1 MTQPTCLI
9 TGGNSGI
16 GKAAAIQL
24 ASKGARVVIASR
36 NPERGESAVADIRR
50 MSGSDV
56 VSLVV
61 MDLSSRQAILDGCD
75 AFRALGHSSLD
86 ALIHNAGDFDITRK
100 QRTRSVDGIETVW
113 ATNHVGPVLLTQ
125 QLGPELSAAPRGRV
139 ITVSSQGLVVHPRL
153 QVDLEDPEFAHRDF
167 KVDRAY
173 YQSKLAQVMYTLWLA
188 ERFGGTSKTAN
199 CVRITNVKIDV
210 ARYPGLTDFQKRL
223 YSMKSRFSISPE
235 QMAEVYTWLAI
246 DPETAEYSG
255 GYFDEKRKR
264 VQPSAW
270 ATDPE
275 NIRRVMELTAR
286 YVPGLLE

>member
-1 MTQPTCLI
+1 MAQPICLI

-24 ASKGARVVIASR
+24 ASRGARVVVASR
-36 NPERGESAVADIRR
+36 SPERGESAVGDIRQA
-50 MSGSDV
+50 SGSSA

-61 MDLSSRQAILDGCD
+61 MDLSSRQSILDGCD
-75 AFRALGHSSLD
+75 AFRGLGFSGLD

-100 QRTRSVDGIETVW
+100 QRTLSMDGVESIW

-125 QLGPELSAAPRGRV
+125 QLEPELSAAERGRV

-188 ERFGGTSKTAN
+188 QRYQGTSKTAN
-199 CVRITNVKIDV
+199 CVRVTNVKIDV
-210 ARYPGLTDFQKRL
+210 TRYQGLTDLQKRL

-246 DPETAEYSG
+246 DPETAQYSG
-255 GYFDEKRKR
+255 GYFDEKRKW
-264 VQPSAW
+264 VQASAW
-270 ATDPE
+270 ASDPD
-275 NIRRVMELTAR
+275 NVRSVMELTAR
-286 YVPGLLE
+286 YVPELLE